1 VSLTGKWINLVFRV
15 ATGDWK
21 TRLLFAPMV
30 GAFFL
35 VLIGSFILVS
45 FVVDRSLHFPRLLCP
60 PWNQFAGCLSIA
72 FGLFLMLLSVS
83 YFLRARGTPVP
94 LSPPPKLVTVGPYG
108 FARNP
113 MLTGIFIQLF
123 GLGILLGSISLSFI
137 FTPLFIVI
145 NVWELRKVEEPELM
159 KRLGKDYAEYRG
171 RVPMFF
177 LRVRKRTY

>member
-15 ATGDWK
+15 ANGDWK

-45 FVVDRSLHFPRLLCP
+45 FVVDRSLHFPRLLYP
-60 PWNQFAGCLSIA
+60 PWNQFAGGLA
-72 FGLFLMLLSVS
+72 TAMGLFLMLLSVS

-108 FARNP
+108 FVRNP

-123 GLGILLGSISLSFI
+123 GLGILFGSVSLLFI

-145 NVWELRKVEEPELM
+145 NVWELKKVEEPELM
-159 KRLGKDYAEYRG
+159 RRLGKDYAEYRE

-177 LRVRKRTY
+177 PCVRKKT